1 MRIAI
6 GCDHAGYD
14 LKMEIK
20 GYLVKR
26 TDEYKD
32 FGTNSKDPCDYPDIA
47 LQVAK
52 AIANGDFDCG
62 ILVCGTGI
70 GMSMAADKVPGIR
83 AAAAFDTFT
92 ARMSRSHNDANIL
105 CLGARVTGV
114 GLALD
119 IVKVWLEEKFSGVAR
134 HSDRIGK
141 ISLIDK
147 QYRIGSIPNDK

>member
-26 TDEYKD
+26 TDDEYKD
-32 FGTNSKDPCDYPDIA
+32 FGTNSKEPCDYPDFA

-52 AIANGDFDCG
+52 AVASGDFDRG
-62 ILVCGTGI
+62 ILICGTGI

-83 AAAAFDTFT
+83 AAAVFDTFT

-105 CLGARVTGV
+105 CLGGRVTGI
-114 GLALD
+114 GLAID
-119 IVKVWLEEKFSGVAR
+119 IVEVWLNTSFSGVAR
-134 HSDRIGK
+134 HANRIGK

-147 QYRIGSIPNDK
+147 QYRTGGGSNG